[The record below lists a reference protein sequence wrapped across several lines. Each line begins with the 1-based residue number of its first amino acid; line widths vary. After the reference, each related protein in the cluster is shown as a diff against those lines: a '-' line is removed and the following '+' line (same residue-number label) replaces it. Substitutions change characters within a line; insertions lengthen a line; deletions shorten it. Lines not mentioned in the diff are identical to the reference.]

1 MTIKDGVLTATI
13 ADCEEVSLYNMK
25 GEKVFSA
32 TQMASYDINH
42 LPKGVY
48 ILKTSNQTKK
58 VINQ

>member
-1 MTIKDGVLTATI
+1 
-13 ADCEEVSLYNMK
+13 MK

-32 TQMASYDINH
+32 TQKASYDINH

-48 ILKTSNQTKK
+48 IVKTSNQTKK